1 MTPNVSGT
9 ATKASSTKVSQ
20 VSKAQAN
27 LPLPEI
33 PPVPSDWISADART
47 VNSRVGEGASTET
60 RQRLDKARDRAM
72 WEAMLSTTPIS
83 FYVTRNSKILNP

>member
-20 VSKAQAN
+20 DGKTQAN

-33 PPVPSDWISADART
+33 PPVPSDWNSADART
-47 VNSRVGEGASTET
+47 VNSRAGEGASTET
-60 RQRLDKARDRAM
+60 RQSERQSNVGINTRRD
-72 WEAMLSTTPIS
+72 T
-83 FYVTRNSKILNP
+83 Y